1 MVDSSSEV
9 SWFEEVYA
17 VQVRDVH
24 SPLIGWWAVRAV
36 LLHVHAKKTHFCSI
50 YILECKESFQSV
62 WEGLSHLS
70 TVNKSKQRKQKK
82 RELREQVLIVSCL
95 HLSWCFTW
103 IAETSYQD
111 KGFQNCKKTF
121 SQSLKTTTEI
131 TLISCLAW
139 PPPPCLR
146 HGPYGSWPHQTQDG
160 SAS

>member
-95 HLSWCFTW
+95 HLS
-103 IAETSYQD
+103 
-111 KGFQNCKKTF
+111 
-121 SQSLKTTTEI
+121 
-131 TLISCLAW
+131 
-139 PPPPCLR
+139 
-146 HGPYGSWPHQTQDG
+146 
-160 SAS
+160 